1 MSVALAVRPPSTG
14 PKDIDSIVSNSI
26 DPIVRKIDQD
36 GLYPEDPLRE
46 LGVSGAFSR
55 HASQAP
61 STGLPAAVADMA
73 TISESCMST
82 GFCTWCQD
90 ALVWYLA
97 ASENTGLQ
105 KRLLDQVAGGEQLG
119 GTGLSNPMKS
129 FSSIETLALKG
140 KKVAGGYKVTGRL
153 PWVSNIGPGHIFA
166 AIFELPDSRRVMAV
180 VDADAEGVKLSRS
193 SEFIALEGTGTYTV
207 LFKDALISESD
218 VIAENAAEFVPKIRQ
233 GFVLL
238 QFGMGL
244 GLARGVA
251 KSMVKQVASAKNA
264 QWLPLT
270 PDAIFDRV
278 FALETKVAELAGS
291 AADTGRDA
299 FLNVLRARLQVAE
312 LAMSA
317 AQAGA
322 LQAGAGGYIVG
333 SEPNRRQR
341 EALFMGILTPS
352 VKHITMELARG

>member
-1 MSVALAVRPPSTG
+1 MSVAVAVRPVNDG
-14 PKDIDSIVSNSI
+14 PKEIRSIVSDAI
-26 DPIVRKIDQD
+26 DPIVRKIDRE
-36 GLYPEDPLRE
+36 GLYPEGALRE
-46 LGVSGAFSR
+46 LGEAGAFSR
-55 HASQAP
+55 HAVQSP

-73 TISESCMST
+73 TISEVCMST

-97 ASENTGLQ
+97 SSENTGLR
-105 KRLLDQVAGGEQLG
+105 KRLLDLVAGGEQLG

-129 FSSIETLALKG
+129 FSGIEKLALRG
-140 KKVAGGYKVTGRL
+140 EKVSGGYRVSGRL
-153 PWVSNIGPGHIFA
+153 PWVSNVGPNHIFA
-166 AIFELPDSRRVMAV
+166 AIFELSDGRRVMSIVNAN
-180 VDADAEGVKLSRS
+180 ASGVKLSHS

-207 LFKDALISESD
+207 LLKDAFIPNDDVISEN
-218 VIAENAAEFVPKIRQ
+218 VAEFIPKIRQ

-251 KSMVKQVASAKNA
+251 NNMVKQVATARNA

-270 PDAIFDRV
+270 PNMILDRV
-278 FALETKVAELAGS
+278 SELEATAAQLAGS
-291 AADTGRDA
+291 SGDTSRGA
-299 FLNVLRARLQVAE
+299 FLDVLRARLKVAE

-317 AQAGA
+317 AQSGA
-322 LQAGAGGYIVG
+322 LQAGASGYMIG
-333 SEPNRRQR
+333 SESNRRQR

-352 VKHITMELARG
+352 VKHITTELARG